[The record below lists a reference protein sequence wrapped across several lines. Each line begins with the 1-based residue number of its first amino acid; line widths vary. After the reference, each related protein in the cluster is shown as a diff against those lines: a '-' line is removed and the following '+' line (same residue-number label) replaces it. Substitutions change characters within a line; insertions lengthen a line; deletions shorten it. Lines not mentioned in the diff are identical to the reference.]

1 MTIELLDY
9 RGTPVEHDVGNIEDI
24 AGMFITVL
32 SGDETLRVI
41 YKDYS
46 EKHFDSSDCRS
57 MSFLDYSYELY
68 DYLKPDES
76 ILNKEEFKN
85 RESSYWGLVRN
96 IFGV

>member
-1 MTIELLDY
+1 MTIKLLDY

-46 EKHFDSSDCRS
+46 IKYFDSSNCRS
-57 MSFLDYSYELY
+57 EDYFDYSYDLY
-68 DYLKPDES
+68 NYLKPEES

-85 RESSYWGLVRN
+85 RTNSYWGW
-96 IFGV
+96 

>member
-1 MTIELLDY
+1 MTIKLLDY
-9 RGTPVEHDVGNIEDI
+9 KGTPVEHDVGNIEDI

-32 SGDETLRVI
+32 TGDETLRVI

-46 EKHFDSSDCRS
+46 EKYFDSSKSRS
-57 MSFLDYSYELY
+57 TSFLDYSYELY

-85 RESSYWGLVRN
+85 RKSSYWGLVRSRL
-96 IFGV
+96 GV